1 MPINEKYWL
10 KQILEDVTVRVA
22 RRTAME
28 LYFDDARYRAVYDRL
43 SKLSIP
49 QLARI
54 IDNIDKVCLDTYNFD
69 PVEKTFCPLA
79 IAHGLDKCLSNPT
92 DEIVQEELARHY
104 KPVNVL
110 KGVPGTFYT
119 TNRRADLLAIC
130 ELLIRL
136 HRGVDRSL
144 PQ

>member
-1 MPINEKYWL
+1 MKPAC
-10 KQILEDVTVRVA
+10 ILY
-22 RRTAME
+22 ME
-28 LYFDDARYRAVYDRL
+28 DARYRAVWNRL
-43 SKLSIP
+43 SKLTIP

-54 IDNIDKVCLDTYNFD
+54 IDNIDKVCFDTYNFD
-69 PVEKTFCPLA
+69 EVEKTFCPLA

-92 DEIVQEELARHY
+92 NEIVQEELARHY
-104 KPVNVL
+104 KPVNIL
-110 KGVPGTFYT
+110 KGVPGKFYT